1 MPEDPALERAVGWFR
16 AQPQM
21 AERFGAAIRQ
31 SFDEVFDGQRTGRYS
46 LAQLSKPEKTYIGT
60 KVEIVIQAEFGLE
73 RGERM
78 DYLVDGEEV
87 DAKWSIRSRGWMI
100 PTEAVGELCLCLTA
114 DDARST
120 FSVGIVRANEGNLRQ
135 RGNQDRKRQFNDGG
149 MAAMIWLVK
158 RGRLDENLLLH
169 LSEEERSSILDRGLS
184 GQQRVNQL
192 FRVVLGRV
200 VRREVVLTVAQQE
213 DSPKR
218 VRDARGALQPEGIVV
233 LGHQG
238 RHPGIAE
245 GLGLEAPPK
254 GSWIAAKVTKV
265 TKADPANVK
274 AVVIA
279 GGRWRLAAPGDPAS
293 PGPTDYT

>member
-46 LAQLSKPEKTYIGT
+46 LSQLSKVEKTYIGT
-60 KVEIVIQAEFGLE
+60 KVEIVVQSEFGLE

-78 DYLVDGEEV
+78 DYLVAGEEV
-87 DAKWSIRSRGWMI
+87 DAKWSIRSGGWMI
-100 PTEAVGELCLCLTA
+100 PTEAVGELCLCMTA
-114 DDARST
+114 DDAHST
-120 FSVGIVRANEGNLRQ
+120 FSVGIVRADEGNLGQ
-135 RGNQDRKRQFNDGG
+135 GNQDSKRQFKGG
-149 MAAMIWLVK
+149 WQADMVWLVDK
-158 RGRLDENLLLH
+158 GRLDENLILH
-169 LSEEERSSILDRGLS
+169 LDEGERSSILDRGLS

-218 VRDARGALQPEGIVV
+218 VRDARRSLRPEGIMV

-238 RHPGIAE
+238 SHPVIAE

-254 GSWIAAKVTKV
+254 GSWIAARVA
-265 TKADPANVK
+265 KADPADAE
-274 AVVIA
+274 AVEIA
-279 GGRWRLAAPGDPAS
+279 GERWRLAAPGDPVS
-293 PGPTDYT
+293 PGPTDYR